1 MTVTKWGRSGGRSGD
16 EVGDGVT
23 RMRLGEGDE
32 YRLVVF
38 LVGIIVGLVVARV
51 FDYLI
56 YVTSIH

>member
-1 MTVTKWGRSGGRSGD
+1 VTVTKWGRS
-16 EVGDGVT
+16 GDGVT

-38 LVGIIVGLVVARV
+38 LVGVIVGLVAARV